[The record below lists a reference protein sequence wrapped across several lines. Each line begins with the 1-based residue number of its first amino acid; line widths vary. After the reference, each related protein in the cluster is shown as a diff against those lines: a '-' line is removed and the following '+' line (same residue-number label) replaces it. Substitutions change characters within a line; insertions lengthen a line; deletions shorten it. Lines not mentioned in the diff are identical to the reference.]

1 MANIIDSLFGPTP
14 YDIGQQRNQQ
24 DMSYAEKV
32 ARMGG
37 FEQAKFGIGQGAAGL
52 TRAGAGMMGMVD
64 PLQQEAAMR
73 DSVMSQG
80 GDLTTSAGL
89 KAKALQFAQAGD
101 QRTAMKLAI
110 AAKEAEAREQA
121 AIFASNKDAREELKM
136 NRDAVWKHEESLEKL
151 RLREREIENDMKIA
165 QQRGEDT
172 AKYHDAMIEN
182 RRAMIAVAQMQVDSR
197 SAIAAAKGEQP
208 PKNLTREARL
218 KWEVENGRIDQ
229 ETYDAAMAASPGA
242 KLQYEKNAAAKSAE
256 IGFKSVEDNIAKLYD
271 PKAKAIKPE
280 ANALF
285 GKYDQ
290 YRPQIAMSQETVD
303 AANALESLTN
313 QVMMTNLADAK
324 ERVGQS
330 FGSMQVQE
338 WEKFTQQL
346 TSLKRGLSPKAAA
359 EAMEYV
365 TNFIDTKRSILK
377 AAMGQGG
384 SSTSAAKADPLG
396 LR

>member
-52 TRAGAGMMGMVD
+52 TRAGAGMIGMVD
-64 PLQQEAAMR
+64 PLQQEAAR
-73 DSVMSQG
+73 REQVMAQG
-80 GDLTTSAGL
+80 DMDMSSKGLLL
-89 KAKALQFAQAGD
+89 KAQQLKDAGNYQDARRFAMAAQVQKEKEDSAL
-101 QRTAMKLAI
+101 LA
-110 AAKEAEAREQA
+110 A
-121 AIFASNKDAREELKM
+121 NKDARQEKHETYLQNQAHELKLLTLQAQ
-136 NRDAVWKHEESLEKL
+136 RDRDRAASEDRRFSTEE
-151 RLREREIENDMKIA
+151 RAIA
-165 QQRGEDT
+165 S
-172 AKYHDAMIEN
+172 
-182 RRAMIAVAQMQVDSR
+182 RRADATDRMIAQMQADTR
-197 SAIAAAKGEQP
+197 RAATEAKGEQP

-229 ETYDAAMAASPGA
+229 ETYDAAIAASPGA

-271 PKAKAIKPE
+271 PKTKAIKPE

-365 TNFIDTKRSILK
+365 TNFIATKRSILK
-377 AAMGQGG
+377 AAMGQG
-384 SSTSAAKADPLG
+384 SSSAPAAKADPLG
-396 LR
+396 LRK